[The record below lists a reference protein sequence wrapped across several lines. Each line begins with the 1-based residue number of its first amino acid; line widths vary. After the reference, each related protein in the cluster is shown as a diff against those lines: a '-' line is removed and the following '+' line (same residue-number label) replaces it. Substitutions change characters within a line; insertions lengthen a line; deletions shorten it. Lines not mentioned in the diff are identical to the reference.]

1 MTTISKETKSILA
14 STIEESVKEADN
26 VLTLES
32 FLKMTEEREKAI
44 AENRRFNFDAAL
56 QKARN
61 ETLRQKSKKKA
72 DEELNALLK
81 SI

>member
-14 STIEESVKEADN
+14 SIIEEDVKEADN
-26 VLTLES
+26 VLTLDS

-44 AENRRFNFDAAL
+44 AENRRFDFDAAL

-61 ETLRQKSKKKA
+61 ETLRAQSKKA